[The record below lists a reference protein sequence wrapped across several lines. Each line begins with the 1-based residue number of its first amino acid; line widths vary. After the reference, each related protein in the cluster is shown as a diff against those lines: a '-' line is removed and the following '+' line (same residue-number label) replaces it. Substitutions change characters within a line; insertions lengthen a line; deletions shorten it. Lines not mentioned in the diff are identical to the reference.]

1 MGDRLMGVKDP
12 DVFMALAERADELI
26 ARRLAVTYGSI
37 AVVVEAEDYPA
48 DKIELLGADLEDV
61 RAILLRVI
69 DREQATVDAGLR
81 DQGVEFGGTITV
93 SADGEV
99 TLPDDIK

>member
-1 MGDRLMGVKDP
+1 MGVKDA
-12 DVFMALAERADELI
+12 DAFMALAERADELI
-26 ARRLAVTYGSI
+26 ARRLAVRDGSF
-37 AVVVEAEDYPA
+37 AVVVEVDDYPTN
-48 DKIELLGADLEDV
+48 KIELSGADLEDV

-69 DREQATVDAGLR
+69 DRERATVDAGLK